1 MAIDIPR
8 PILKDRKAL
17 VTGIANEHSI
27 AFGCASAFREL
38 GAELAVTYLNDKA
51 RRFVEPLAQQLDAPI
66 FAPLDV
72 AVPGQLEAV
81 FEQIRAQW
89 GRLDI
94 LVHSIAW
101 APKED
106 LEGGLLDCSAEGFMQ
121 AMDISCHSFIRMAK
135 LAAPLMHEGGT
146 MFAMSYLGANRVVP
160 NYNVM
165 GPVKAAL
172 EASCR
177 YLAHELGPRGIR
189 VHPISPGP
197 LKTRAASGLKDF
209 DLLLSEAAE
218 KAPVGELVDIM
229 DVGFA
234 CAYLAT
240 PYARRLT
247 GDTLYVDGGVN
258 IMA

>member
-1 MAIDIPR
+1 MAVDIPR
-8 PILKDRKAL
+8 PVLKDRKAL

-38 GAELAVTYLNDKA
+38 GADVAVTYLNDKA

-101 APKED
+101 APKHD
-106 LEGGLLDCSAEGFMQ
+106 LDGRLLDCSAEGFMQ
-121 AMDISCHSFIRMAK
+121 AMDISCHSFIRMAR
-135 LAAPLMHEGGT
+135 LAAPLMSEGGT

-172 EASCR
+172 EAACR
-177 YLAHELGPRGIR
+177 YLAYELGPLGIR
-189 VHPISPGP
+189 VHPVSPGP

-209 DLLLSEAAE
+209 DLLLTEAAE